1 VERRRDERFDTD
13 LPISLEQGG
22 SGILRNVS
30 ASGVYFLTDVDL
42 KPGERIVFTVQF
54 TALPIGTIVARCAA
68 LVRWVEPRGALRGVG
83 AELEHVEFHRQEPLP
98 AQPGGA

>member
-1 VERRRDERFDTD
+1 
-13 LPISLEQGG
+13 
-22 SGILRNVS
+22 
-30 ASGVYFLTDVDL
+30 
-42 KPGERIVFTVQF
+42 
-54 TALPIGTIVARCAA
+54 VARCAA